1 MGKKVEKISD
11 TIGRVLARRGMA
23 GKLKEYRIFGQWEK
37 VVGKVVARHARPLS
51 LRGKKLTVLVDS
63 SAWMQQLSQLRPE
76 LIEKANRAF
85 GQETVA
91 SIILKLGEVPFSGS
105 TVREAREAPPL
116 SDQERKQV
124 EEYVRA
130 LQDGETREAAR
141 RLIEKD
147 MRIKKLDKGR
157 K

>member
-1 MGKKVEKISD
+1 MGKRVEKISD

-76 LIEKANRAF
+76 IIEKANRAF
-85 GQETVA
+85 GQDAVE
-91 SIILKLGEVPFSGS
+91 SIILKIGEVPYSGS
-105 TVREAREAPPL
+105 MVRETREAPPL
-116 SDQERKQV
+116 SEQERKQV

-141 RLIEKD
+141 RLIETD
-147 MRIKKLDKGR
+147 MRRKKLNKGR
-157 K
+157 V